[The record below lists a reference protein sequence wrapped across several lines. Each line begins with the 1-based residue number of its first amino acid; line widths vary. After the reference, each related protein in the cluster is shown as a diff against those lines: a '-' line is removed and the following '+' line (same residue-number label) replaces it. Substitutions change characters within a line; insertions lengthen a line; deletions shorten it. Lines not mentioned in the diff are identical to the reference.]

1 MTVTG
6 ELRVQAGGGG
16 EPVLL
21 MLHGLGATGD
31 VWNGWTSLL
40 GAQWPGRWLAPD
52 PPGHGGSDP
61 LPRYSFGALA
71 ASVAS

>member
-1 MTVTG
+1 VTG

-52 PPGHGGSDP
+52 LPGHGGSDP